1 MSKIIIKQKKNIN
14 SFEFNSIEEYE
25 ASSEKNMNE
34 YEFNVSS
41 DYFAYFFR
49 KFYKKKDIADSVKG
63 VLDTIDDKIISELC
77 SVLVI
82 NSGNLICMN
91 NLFDWESS
99 LCKECKL
106 IETLGLELKDGKLS
120 FPFAFLYILDELV
133 KSYNTYRL
141 EKKIISADI
150 IMNESDIFPELSKS
164 DISKNIKCEVALLEN
179 ENVFCNISQPSTDS
193 KRFMFL
199 KDMDINKTNYNPS
212 SPVSEDI
219 VVEQRSSFNIEFVE
233 KSQFVFDIYF
243 SNPFSNK
250 GGYVDMFVVI
260 PNDKGQEYYQI
271 FLNSSS
277 NNSFLQIRK
286 TNELVENILVDR
298 EDTFE
303 FNFKEYYITET
314 DMNRINGT
322 WFNEDDRKYLNVSV
336 WETISNN
343 SSIKDVFEFSKFL
356 EKFLV
361 NLNRAGIKRYD
372 YKVNSLSI
380 EKMEG
385 KIMFNL
391 NENKKDELVSRTFF
405 ELNFE
410 NVKNLNFELYESA
423 WYFTP
428 VLLNR
433 LKFINILQ
441 NVHFASNQIN
451 LDHLNIIDFQS
462 LSKDSTADDVR
473 KIYKSNYDRLMQC
486 SETKRLTLA
495 YELLDILIPEQHYQ
509 LTCPIRTELQL
520 LHFGLLGDSAEVI
533 KYIVPALD
541 FQIAD
546 CTLNKFDKHS
556 KKELAL
562 SIGSNHYSKLSSPYS
577 IKFVDNILLAL
588 TKQVNQ
594 SKENPSTSEL
604 IYKETIQK
612 LSTKLQDMTPK
623 NMYDQ
628 FTILTAIIN
637 LNNNEKPDDELL
649 DMNQITLKKTT
660 GRPRKNE
667 LSNMVEKTDKKS
679 PGRPRKDD
687 KLLDMNEIIL
697 KKTPG
702 RPRKD
707 ELLNMVE
714 KTAKKSPGRPRKD
727 DSIKKNQ
734 GRPRKTEENTKTSST
749 SKKRKRDEQELSSNK
764 RGRGRPKKS
773 WNEMFP
779 NPTARN
785 MNEQL
790 LRTRA
795 KANQPS
801 DDKKKN

>member
-106 IETLGLELKDGKLS
+106 IETLGLELKEGKLT

-199 KDMDINKTNYNPS
+199 KDMDINKTNNNPS
-212 SPVSEDI
+212 SPGSADI

-298 EDTFE
+298 EETFE

-314 DMNRINGT
+314 DMNRINGN
-322 WFNEDDRKYLNVSV
+322 WFNEEDRKYLNVSV

-380 EKMEG
+380 EKKED

-391 NENKKDELVSRTFF
+391 NENKKDELISRTFF

-410 NVKNLNFELYESA
+410 NVKNFNFELYESA

-451 LDHLNIIDFQS
+451 FDHLNILDFQS
-462 LSKDSTADDVR
+462 LNKNSTADDVR
-473 KIYKSNYDRLMQC
+473 KVYKSNYDRLMQC

-509 LTCPIRTELQL
+509 LTCPMRTELQL

-556 KKELAL
+556 KKELVL
-562 SIGSNHYSKLSSPYS
+562 SIGSNHYSKLSSPYA

-612 LSTKLQDMTPK
+612 LTTKLQDMTPK

-702 RPRKD
+702 RTRKD

-734 GRPRKTEENTKTSST
+734 GRPRKTEENTKTPST